1 MKEKRPY
8 KKILI
13 LLIVIVL
20 ALFTSFYFV
29 YEDIKARNEHIGQLN
44 QEIASQYKR
53 NNYLLNLQKTLQ
65 NTDSDIVRIN
75 NSIIPSDG
83 DIKFIEDLEKT
94 AKAYGLSLSINSL
107 VFEDGQGF
115 SSSNIHVFK
124 VRAET
129 NGPWSSTYKFLAQ
142 LESMPLKVKVNN
154 FSLSGSVQNSSP
166 ESKSSK
172 VSSVWRSVFDISILK
187 YK

>member
-8 KKILI
+8 KKILV
-13 LLIVIVL
+13 LLVLIVV

-29 YEDIKARNEHIGQLN
+29 YEDIKTRNEHIGELN
-44 QEIASQYKR
+44 QEIASQYR
-53 NNYLLNLQKTLQ
+53 INNYLLNLEKTLQ

-107 VFEDGQGF
+107 VFEDGPGF
-115 SSSNIHVFK
+115 SSSNIHAFR

-129 NGPWSSTYKFLAQ
+129 NGSWSSTYKFLAQ
-142 LESMPLKVKVNN
+142 LESMPLKVKVNS
-154 FSLSGSVQNSSP
+154 FSLSGSVQSSNP
-166 ESKSSK
+166 ESISSK
-172 VSSVWRSVFDISILK
+172 VSSVWHSVFDINVLK